1 MIGYIFKRLFYIVII
16 VLLMSMIVFAITQV
30 LPGNVAKMIL
40 GQYAT
45 PESLQ
50 ALEKKLGLNDPVYI
64 QYFRWFK
71 AALMG
76 DLGTSL
82 SMGIPAAPVI
92 FGALKRSAIL
102 AIMAF
107 IPVII
112 LGISFGIL
120 GALRKNSPVDYS
132 VSIFSFLGISIPE
145 FFWGIVLIILFAS
158 WLNLL
163 PSSGYS
169 HFTGNL
175 WAWLKHLIL
184 PTITLTF
191 ALLAHVSRQTRSSML
206 EVLESNYIRAAKAKG
221 LPKRRIILRHALK
234 NALLPTVTVLAMDF
248 GWLIGGIVVV
258 ESVFA
263 FPGFGRMVVFAIEQ
277 RDLPLIQASII
288 IVALI
293 YSLANLCADIFYT
306 YLNPKIRYEVK
317 S

>member
-1 MIGYIFKRLFYIVII
+1 MVGYIFKRLLYIILI
-16 VLLMSMIVFAITQV
+16 VLLMSMIVFGITQV

-45 PESLQ
+45 PESLE
-50 ALEKKLGLNDPVYI
+50 ALEKKLGLNDPI
-64 QYFRWFK
+64 PLQYLRWLK
-71 AALMG
+71 AALRG

-92 FGALKRSAIL
+92 FGALKRSAVL
-102 AIMAF
+102 AVLAF
-107 IPVII
+107 VPVIV
-112 LGISFGIL
+112 LGISFGII
-120 GALRKNSPVDYS
+120 GALRKNSPLDYS

-145 FFWGIVLIILFAS
+145 FFWGIVLIILFAN

-169 HFTGNL
+169 PFTGNP
-175 WAWLKHLIL
+175 WTWLKHLIL

-221 LPKRRIILRHALK
+221 LPKRRIILCHALK

-293 YSLANLCADIFYT
+293 YSLANLCADVFYT
-306 YLNPKIRYEVK
+306 YLNPKIRYEAR